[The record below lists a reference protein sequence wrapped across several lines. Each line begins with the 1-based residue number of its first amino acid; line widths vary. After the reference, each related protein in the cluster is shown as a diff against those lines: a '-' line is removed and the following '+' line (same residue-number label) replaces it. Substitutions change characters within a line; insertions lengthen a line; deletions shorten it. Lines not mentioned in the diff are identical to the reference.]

1 MLAPRSQLQLQ
12 ARDPNSGS
20 LPGRLTVLASRFI
33 ARQSRSKML
42 PLNNA
47 GPTVTFTFDDV
58 PASACETGVRLLE
71 RHGARGTFYV
81 SGRDCGTASAGGEP
95 HASIEQLKS
104 IWANGHEIGCHT
116 YSHSAIRYISLDALD
131 AELSNNRAVLQ
142 AIDSGIELRNF
153 AYPYGDFSIRTKR
166 HLEQRFD
173 TCRSSHAG
181 INSGTADLGSLHA
194 WPLEDATITPGKIS
208 ELIAETVL
216 TSGWLIFFS
225 HEVKE
230 APNRYGVS
238 PTLLDWALRTA
249 KDAGCAL
256 TGVAQTLKAFKSAE
270 FAALDGRT
278 PQ

>member
-1 MLAPRSQLQLQ
+1 MLSPQLQLQ
-12 ARDPNSGS
+12 AQDPNSS
-20 LPGRLTVLASRFI
+20 PLPERLTVLASRFI

-58 PASACETGVRLLE
+58 PASACDAGVRLLE

-81 SGRDCGTASAGGEP
+81 SGKGCGTASPGGTP
-95 HASIEQLKS
+95 RASIEQLRS

-116 YSHSAIRYISLDALD
+116 YSHTAIRYISLKALD
-131 AELSNNRAVLQ
+131 AELRDNRAVLQ

-153 AYPYGDFSIRTKR
+153 AYPYGDFSLRTKR
-166 HLEQRFD
+166 HLEQCFD
-173 TCRSSHAG
+173 SCRSSHAG
-181 INSGTADLGSLHA
+181 INSGIADLGSLNA
-194 WPLEDATITPGKIS
+194 WPLEDATITPAKIS

-225 HEVKE
+225 HEVTE

-238 PTLLDWALRTA
+238 PILLDWALRAA
-249 KDAGCAL
+249 KEAGCAL
-256 TGVAQTLKAFKSAE
+256 TGVAETLKLLNSAE
-270 FAALDGRT
+270 FGMCDGRP